1 MRQMIMRTLRRSRS
15 ARRIGTLTVVLSLA
29 GCATEPPVPGVFYA
43 SQNLHLTGRP
53 GELLRSEPFPGAPG
67 GASAHRVLYQSTGID
82 GRPVAVSGIVI
93 IPKGEAPPEGRPVVA
108 WAHPTTGVANG
119 CAPSLNVNF
128 FNTVPG
134 LADFLARGY
143 VVAATDYQG
152 LGASGTHPYLV
163 GNSEAWAVLDSV
175 RAARQLEGAN
185 ANHRYV
191 VWGHSQGGQAALF
204 AGQLAAGYAP
214 EISLAGVAAAAP
226 ATKLAN
232 LLMDNI
238 DTAPGRILT
247 AYALWS
253 WSRVYDLSLA
263 DAVAKEADPV
273 VAIIAGQCLESRE
286 EAYRVLLDARPLKH
300 EFLVGSSVTSEPW
313 SGLLLRNQPGHVPG
327 SAPIFIA
334 QGDVDAIVRPRITAE
349 WITDACRR
357 GERVR
362 WIRMA
367 DTGHLGAG
375 RKAAPEVA
383 DWIAN
388 RFAGISAPD
397 DCASLEL

>member
-1 MRQMIMRTLRRSRS
+1 MLHMNMNVLRWSRF
-15 ARRIGTLTVVLSLA
+15 ALCLGTIVSLLAVA
-29 GCATEPPVPGVFYA
+29 GCATEPPVPGLFYA
-43 SQNLHLTGRP
+43 SHDMRLTGRP
-53 GELLRSEPFPGAPG
+53 GELLRSEPFPGAPD
-67 GASAHRVLYQSTGID
+67 GAIAHRVLYESTGVD
-82 GRPVAVSGIVI
+82 GKPVAVSGIVI
-93 IPKGEAPPEGRPVVA
+93 VPKGEAPREGRPIVA
-108 WAHPTTGVANG
+108 WAHPTTGVATG

-128 FNTVPG
+128 FSTVPG

-143 VVAATDYQG
+143 VVTATDYQG
-152 LGASGTHPYLV
+152 LGATGTHPYLV

-175 RAARQLEGAN
+175 RAARQLDGAN
-185 ANHRYV
+185 ANHRYA

-263 DAVAKEADPV
+263 NAVAKEADPV
-273 VAIIAGQCLESRE
+273 VAIIAGQCLESPE
-286 EAYRVLLDARPLKH
+286 EAYRVLFDARPLKH
-300 EFLVGSSVTSEPW
+300 EFLVGSPVTAEPW
-313 SGLLLRNQPGHVPG
+313 SDLLVRNQPGRVPG

-334 QGDVDAIVRPRITAE
+334 QGDTDVIVRPRVTAE
-349 WITDACRR
+349 WIADACRR

-362 WIRMA
+362 WFQMA

-375 RKAAPEVA
+375 RRAAAEVA
-383 DWIAN
+383 DWIAS

-397 DCASLEL
+397 DCASLKL